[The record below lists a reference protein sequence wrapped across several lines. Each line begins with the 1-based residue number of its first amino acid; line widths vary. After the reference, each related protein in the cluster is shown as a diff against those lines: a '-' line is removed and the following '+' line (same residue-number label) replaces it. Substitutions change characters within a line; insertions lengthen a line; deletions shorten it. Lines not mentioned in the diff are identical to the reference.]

1 MRSLFSLFFI
11 IDAMTSIVEYTQIVF
26 ISFCWLLRREIIKV
40 WFISPFRQIIL
51 FFKRSFKV
59 RLILTIRIF
68 FDFFF
73 LNCEHI
79 FAILLQEKR
88 VIFDLLIGRSLL
100 DLTRFFNMIGIR
112 RIFFSIASVYFII
125 CKSSRSHKRRWNTKH
140 SSFCLL
146 LSNFCWFDFRLI
158 LIFFSELINLFVPLT
173 LFLFYF
179 NLYVCFFDG
188 IF

>member
-1 MRSLFSLFFI
+1 MRSFFSLFFI
-11 IDAMTSIVEYTQIVF
+11 IDAMTFIVEYSQIIL

-59 RLILTIRIF
+59 GLILTIRIF

-88 VIFDLLIGRSLL
+88 VIFDLLIWSSLL
-100 DLTRFFNMIGIR
+100 YLARFFNMIGIL

-140 SSFCLL
+140 SGFCLL

-158 LIFFSELINLFVPLT
+158 LIFFYKLIYPFVPLT

-179 NLYVCFFDG
+179 KRYVCFFEG